1 MNFSPISITFFAYL
15 VVMVAVGLVAWRFTK
30 NFNDYIL
37 GGRRLGA
44 VVTALSVGA
53 SDMSGWL
60 LMGLPGAVFL
70 SGICES
76 WIAIGLALGT
86 LANWLIVAAP
96 LRVYTETAHNA
107 LTLPDYFSHRFE
119 DKSRFCFSLRFT
131 PPPVW
136 LRAPDSLKSFLIFP
150 IPPL

>member
-15 VVMVAVGLVAWRFTK
+15 VVMVAVGLVAWRYTK

-96 LRVYTETAHNA
+96 LRVYTETAQIG
-107 LTLPDYFSHRFE
+107 
-119 DKSRFCFSLRFT
+119 
-131 PPPVW
+131 
-136 LRAPDSLKSFLIFP
+136 RAHV
-150 IPPL
+150 